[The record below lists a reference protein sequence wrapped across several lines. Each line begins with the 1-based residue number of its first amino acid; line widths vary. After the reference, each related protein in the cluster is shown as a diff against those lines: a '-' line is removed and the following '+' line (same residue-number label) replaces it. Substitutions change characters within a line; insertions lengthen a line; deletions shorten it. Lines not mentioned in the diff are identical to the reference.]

1 MFYYETEFDYE
12 QVIKLVGIQK
22 NFRYFETRSREIF
35 DSHVYHILL
44 KDESSYVGYGHLDA
58 DEQDK
63 LWMGI
68 CVFGTQQSKGYGT
81 AILNHLVNIPTK
93 YSKIH
98 VAIDKDNFLSVNMCL
113 SGGFRIKKQTD
124 TKYFCERKYNG

>member
-44 KDESSYVGYGHLDA
+44 KDESCFITTYFLFYYCSLSY
-58 DEQDK
+58 
-63 LWMGI
+63 
-68 CVFGTQQSKGYGT
+68 
-81 AILNHLVNIPTK
+81 
-93 YSKIH
+93 
-98 VAIDKDNFLSVNMCL
+98 
-113 SGGFRIKKQTD
+113 
-124 TKYFCERKYNG
+124 